1 MFGFG
6 KQRRQEKAKRELLEI
21 GERVVGIVNN
31 ALEQW
36 RATSLEMRR
45 SMLDGTFAERIVSLE
60 PTDGLSFE
68 TVAEIEALA
77 LMKNWVEGA
86 SDHKVEFA
94 QLLDRDT
101 LDCLSTLGIWAEVDS
116 HLDRH
121 IGEVNVELE
130 GDLDRAI
137 TEAVQ
142 RRGEITTRAGGRGLL
157 DRCLLDDPFLD
168 SLTLSETLDYMGSA
182 LGTDPTAKKAMGVM
196 RRLYDLAFFEHRL
209 SDEERHSALSMAG
222 AVEADVDAALQDTA
236 EELASF
242 RQAVAYHKERARH
255 CGFGSLQW
263 KLEEQAIPASELIE
277 FVAREEHADLLPA
290 FLEMLEPS
298 IISDIRREVLKA
310 LVEARA
316 HHGASAIQVLSGMAM
331 TPYAALAILLDPDEI
346 RVLRE
351 IDQDRLAVERLVS
364 QLFGG
369 GDAGAR

>member
-21 GERVVGIVNN
+21 GGRVVGIVDE

-45 SMLDGTFAERIVSLE
+45 SMLDETFVERIVSLE

-86 SDHKVEFA
+86 SDHKVEFV

-101 LDCLSTLGIWAEVDS
+101 LDCLSTLGIGAEVDS

-121 IGEVNVELE
+121 LGEVNVELE
-130 GDLDRAI
+130 DDLDRTI
-137 TEAVQ
+137 TEAV
-142 RRGEITTRAGGRGLL
+142 RCRGEITTRAGDRGLFN
-157 DRCLLDDPFLD
+157 RCLLDVPFLD
-168 SLTLSETLDYMGSA
+168 SLTLSETLDYMESA
-182 LGTDPTAKKAMGVM
+182 LATDPTAEKAVGVM

-209 SDEERHSALSMAG
+209 SDEERHLALSMAG
-222 AVEADVDAALQDTA
+222 AVEADIDTALQDNA
-236 EELASF
+236 EGLASF
-242 RQAVAYHKERARH
+242 RQAVAHHKERARH
-255 CGFGSLQW
+255 CGVGSLQW
-263 KLEEQAIPASELIE
+263 KLEEQAVPASELIE

-298 IISDIRREVLKA
+298 IISEIRREVLKA
-310 LVEARA
+310 LVAARA
-316 HHGASAIQVLSGMAM
+316 HQGSSATQILSGMAI
-331 TPYAALAILLDPDEI
+331 TPYAALTILLDPDEV

-351 IDQDRLAVERLVS
+351 IDQDRPGAERLVS
-364 QLFGG
+364 QLFGDG
-369 GDAGAR
+369 